1 MRRGTSTVSK
11 PTIVITPTEFLK
23 LIEEIRLVTDAD
35 SDRSNVEI
43 TNKYNARVNTTVKK
57 LFIENRIPVVK
68 LKSPHA
74 LRKIW
79 VNYLWKHSA
88 PECTSL
94 LSCISEKLGHDPE
107 FVSDS
112 ANYYSTI
119 NVETSYVLT
128 ENQANAVNEAKRRTI
143 ENKDAMNE
151 LKEELKE
158 MPAVVVSIAESKQ
171 IKYQLDPVKP
181 NISKPLY
188 NRLVA
193 KYKKTSV
200 QNESDVGDINLF
212 KNNLVKSCSSSIL
225 CYDIELD
232 LTLDAYYNSIE
243 LQLPKTCH
251 QYMSYATIV

>member
-1 MRRGTSTVSK
+1 MRRREGGTRTVSK

-43 TNKYNARVNTTVKK
+43 TNKYDTRVNTTVKQ

-68 LKSPHA
+68 LKSSHA

-94 LSCISEKLGHDPE
+94 VSCISEKLGHDPE

-171 IKYQLDPVKP
+171 IKYQLDQSNQISTNHYIIDVLL
-181 NISKPLY
+181 NIRKL
-188 NRLVA
+188 LF
-193 KYKKTSV
+193 KMK
-200 QNESDVGDINLF
+200 SDVGDINLF
-212 KNNLVKSCSSSIL
+212 KKNLVKSCSSSIL
-225 CYDIELD
+225 CYDIVRFN
-232 LTLDAYYNSIE
+232 T
-243 LQLPKTCH
+243 
-251 QYMSYATIV
+251 